1 MHAVMSFS
9 FLIENLSSFN
19 SQLNIAEELHRL
31 FIFSFKAWYEIA
43 DDWEL
48 STPVYFTLQSRF
60 AEVEF
65 FKMKTIYV
73 VLAQLLH
80 KISHQSYMICY
91 ISI

>member
-19 SQLNIAEELHRL
+19 SQLNIAEELHPL

-48 STPVYFTLQSRF
+48 
-60 AEVEF
+60 
-65 FKMKTIYV
+65 
-73 VLAQLLH
+73 
-80 KISHQSYMICY
+80 
-91 ISI
+91 